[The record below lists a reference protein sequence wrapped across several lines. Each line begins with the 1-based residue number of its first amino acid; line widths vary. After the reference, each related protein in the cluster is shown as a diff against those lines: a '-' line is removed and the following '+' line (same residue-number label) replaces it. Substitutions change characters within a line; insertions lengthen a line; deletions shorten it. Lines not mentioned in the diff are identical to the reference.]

1 MNQKPGAGSQ
11 KPGDGNQRRGAGGFS
26 LIEVIITLVVLSIAA
41 VGVITVFV
49 TGSPG
54 TAEPLILS
62 QAVRLVQEKM
72 DLISGDR
79 REPGRGFSY
88 VSRTPV
94 DHYPDEAI
102 TLGGHV
108 YSRTV
113 GVVCVD
119 SADLNASPGPGCPQ
133 SYKRVTVTVSWN
145 AGADTTSATTLFADY
160 ATF

>member
-1 MNQKPGAGSQ
+1 MSQ
-11 KPGDGNQRRGAGGFS
+11 EPGDGNQGTGESGFS
-26 LIEVIITLVVLSIAA
+26 LIEVIVTLVVLSIAA

-62 QAVRLVQEKM
+62 QAVRLAQEKM
-72 DLISGDR
+72 DIISGDR

-88 VSRTPV
+88 ISRAPV
-94 DHYPDEAI
+94 DHYPDEAV
-102 TLGGHV
+102 TLGGHA

-113 GVVCVD
+113 SVVCVD
-119 SADLNASPGPGCPQ
+119 AVDLNASPGPGCPQ
-133 SYKRVTVTVSWN
+133 SYKRVAVTVSWN
-145 AGADTTSATTLFADY
+145 AGADSISATTLFADY